1 MRSSTMT
8 PRPPRSRWAM
18 LAGNG
23 LSTSNTRNRTKALRS
38 TSGVGGTSSTESIM
52 PATSSI
58 TIAPGSLPP
67 SARSATSAAQVPS
80 PTTATSS
87 AVRTRRDGFRSQ
99 IASAVSTLAAVPG
112 ASGVRPT
119 PPTVATALARR
130 VRRARLGALADELVA
145 VDLDDAY
152 AGEVARR
159 EVTPAPQ
166 VHEAVDLGSLAGCA
180 ALPVEGAVLAGA
192 VHQHVGLRA
201 DELGRAL
208 PGDGVLRLLQ
218 ARGALGGDLGLHLAG
233 ELGRGR
239 ALLGRVGEDAQAVE
253 ADLVD
258 EREQPLERRVGLARE
273 AHERGGADR
282 HAGDRGPE
290 LGDDVAH
297 APRGHRPPH
306 RFQDSV
312 VGVLDRQVEIRHDT
326 RAGPGLDQPVVH
338 VSRVQVH
345 RADPRH
351 AGVAEREQ
359 QRADVP
365 VARQVAPVGK
375 RVLGYQDRLL
385 DATHRQA

>member
-282 HAGDRGPE
+282 HARGPRSRPAGRSRE
-290 LGDDVAH
+290 PGAGTSGGSTACGCRRARAAARRCPRCPAGRARRQACPGIPGSPPGRH
-297 APRGHRPPH
+297 AP
-306 RFQDSV
+306 
-312 VGVLDRQVEIRHDT
+312 
-326 RAGPGLDQPVVH
+326 PGLRPRARCRPAVGCDGGRGTAG
-338 VSRVQVH
+338 SR
-345 RADPRH
+345 R
-351 AGVAEREQ
+351 
-359 QRADVP
+359 
-365 VARQVAPVGK
+365 
-375 RVLGYQDRLL
+375 
-385 DATHRQA
+385 TCS